1 MTTVRD
7 AVIGAEMMTAEGRTP
22 RIDILSGIYYA
33 QVKSLRAMHPLRM
46 TLFIPRTT
54 AKKPAV
60 IYFPGGGFT
69 SSDYEKFAEMRF
81 ALARAG
87 FVVVAAEYRVI
98 PNRFPAPVE
107 DAKAAVRWVRAHA
120 DEYGVDPNRIAV
132 VGDSAGGYIT
142 QMLGATNDETGW
154 DKGDFTHVSSAVQAV
169 VSLYGISDLLSIGE
183 GFDETIQAIHKSPA
197 VTESLL
203 VNGPAFKTLPAPLCE
218 TPEAAHHA
226 SALYHVNGNEPPF
239 LLMHGTDDPP
249 CEPPA
254 VQTHVRHPQSTRRRR
269 GIRDGERRQA
279 RRPHLASGPR
289 DRTRHNVAQNQTR
302 RSARGTVRVAVT
314 LNPIFFFFL

>member
-1 MTTVRD
+1 MTTLCD
-7 AVIGAEMMTAEGRTP
+7 AVIGAEMMTAEGHAP

-87 FVVVAAEYRVI
+87 FVVAAAEYRVI

-120 DEYGVDPNRIAV
+120 EEYGVDPDRIAV
-132 VGDSAGGYIT
+132 LGDSAGGYIT
-142 QMLGATNDETGW
+142 QMLGTTNDETGW

-183 GFDETIQAIHKSPA
+183 GFDETIQAIHLSPA

-239 LLMHGTDDPP
+239 LLMHGTVDPLVSPLQSKHMYDTLKAHGDDV
-249 CEPPA
+249 EFVMVKGAKHADLIWHQDA
-254 VQTHVRHPQSTRRRR
+254 VIH
-269 GIRDGERRQA
+269 
-279 RRPHLASGPR
+279 
-289 DRTRHNVAQNQTR
+289 
-302 RSARGTVRVAVT
+302 RVITWLKSKLGDPLSQPFEA
-314 LNPIFFFFL
+314 L